1 VRLRNG
7 LYHLR
12 GVRRPQQ
19 RCGASRAGAQ
29 EDAGVFKQALWHH
42 IERAAIEQPVVGTTP
57 LTTPWRVLM
66 VPSTPGRLIET
77 NYLVLNLS
85 RPCVISDTSWI
96 KPGKAAWDW
105 WSGLTPVN

>member
-1 VRLRNG
+1 M
-7 LYHLR
+7 
-12 GVRRPQQ
+12 
-19 RCGASRAGAQ
+19 
-29 EDAGVFKQALWHH
+29 
-42 IERAAIEQPVVGTTP
+42 VGTTP